1 MKNLVKVFLVC
12 LVSFTVNGQVNNAV
26 HASVVTSSKV
36 GVFEFETETLD
47 YGTIKQ
53 RANGE
58 RVFTFK
64 NIGNAPIIINK
75 VEGSCGCTVP
85 TKPEAPIFPGESGEI
100 GVKYDTK
107 RIGPFHK
114 SITITSNASESS
126 KLIKIK
132 GVILKPDNE
141 VSSK

>member
-12 LVSFTVNGQVNNAV
+12 LVSFTVNGQVMND
-26 HASVVTSSKV
+26 HAFVVSSSKA
-36 GVFEFETETLD
+36 GIFEFETETLD

-53 RANGE
+53 HANGE

-85 TKPEAPIFPGESGEI
+85 TKPKEPIFPGETGEI
-100 GVKYDTK
+100 GVKYDSK
-107 RIGPFHK
+107 RIGPFNK
-114 SITITSNASESS
+114 SITITSDASESI
-126 KLIKIK
+126 KVIKIK
-132 GVILKPDNE
+132 GVVKEADNE